1 MSNPFEMKGK
11 QEMDQS
17 LKGESVTRVVLTSL
31 RKAAS
36 SVWDGWNDRREP
48 SPQHLS
54 LVPGDAWSSDY
65 PLKAFQEVCG
75 WRVQVYGLEGWCS
88 PVSAPSPIAL

>member
-1 MSNPFEMKGK
+1 MSNPFKMKEK

-36 SVWDGWNDRREP
+36 SVWDGWNDRREL

-65 PLKAFQEVCG
+65 P
-75 WRVQVYGLEGWCS
+75 
-88 PVSAPSPIAL
+88 